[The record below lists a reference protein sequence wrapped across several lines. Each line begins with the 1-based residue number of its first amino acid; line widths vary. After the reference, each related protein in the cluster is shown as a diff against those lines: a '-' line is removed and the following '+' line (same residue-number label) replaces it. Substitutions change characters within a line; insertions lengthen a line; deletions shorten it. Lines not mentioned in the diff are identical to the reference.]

1 MGQNKIIHTIMNNNT
16 QSNKSDQAEKARLG
30 ATGENQVVSML
41 MQHGWDAFNANA
53 NIKNYKSVDIVC
65 IKPNLDIPS
74 KPQFALVQVKT
85 SVQKNIPIGF
95 TIKQCR
101 EKDYLEKHVMGP
113 YVFVSVEKSSVTWS
127 FRYFIISRQQF
138 IELARAAHEWY
149 VKGYT
154 REKPVSEDSPAAMN
168 VTWLEGKDEEEKKN
182 RIAFHNPLNGISC
195 ENAWENIWKD

>member
-1 MGQNKIIHTIMNNNT
+1 MNNNT